1 MKRIGVVAT
10 HNTPDA
16 DRNKFDEAGLVAF
29 ADAVRAVD
37 PDKELWNTEMHGW
50 VGTRSPSDDILNS
63 IILWRHLAAGFSGID
78 TWLFFGPWKGAA
90 HPMVYSNKGHGPEMT
105 AKYEIFKSVV
115 NDTCGG
121 RYVASASSDKR
132 IVPAVL
138 MKERRMLV
146 SVLNTGD
153 GEIAVRVRLPEG
165 MHVSGRVERR
175 LWEASKDDISPRIS
189 HLECGVQDWTSIVP
203 ARSLVHFALTVE
215 K

>member
-1 MKRIGVVAT
+1 M
-10 HNTPDA
+10 
-16 DRNKFDEAGLVAF
+16 
-29 ADAVRAVD
+29 
-37 PDKELWNTEMHGW
+37 
-50 VGTRSPSDDILNS
+50 
-63 IILWRHLAAGFSGID
+63 
-78 TWLFFGPWKGAA
+78 
-90 HPMVYSNKGHGPEMT
+90 
-105 AKYEIFKSVV
+105 
-115 NDTCGG
+115 
-121 RYVASASSDKR
+121 ASTSSDKR

-165 MHVSGRVERR
+165 MHVSGGMERR

-215 K
+215 KQSSPSSPAPN

>member
-1 MKRIGVVAT
+1 
-10 HNTPDA
+10 
-16 DRNKFDEAGLVAF
+16 
-29 ADAVRAVD
+29 
-37 PDKELWNTEMHGW
+37 MHGW

-90 HPMVYSNKGHGPEMT
+90 HPMVYSNRGHGPETT

-121 RYVASASSDKR
+121 RYVASTSSDKR

-153 GEIAVRVRLPEG
+153 GEIPVRVRLPEG

-175 LWEASKDDISPRIS
+175 LWEASKGDISPRIS